1 MRRERSEREKRRR
14 GDQKREGSGIQ
25 RAPLARKWIRRHQ
38 SQRTSEMTQ
47 QVKVLLTESEPLSL
61 ISGT

>member
-25 RAPLARKWIRRHQ
+25 RAPLAR
-38 SQRTSEMTQ
+38 RTSEMTQ
-47 QVKVLLTESEPLSL
+47 QVKVLLTKSEPLSL